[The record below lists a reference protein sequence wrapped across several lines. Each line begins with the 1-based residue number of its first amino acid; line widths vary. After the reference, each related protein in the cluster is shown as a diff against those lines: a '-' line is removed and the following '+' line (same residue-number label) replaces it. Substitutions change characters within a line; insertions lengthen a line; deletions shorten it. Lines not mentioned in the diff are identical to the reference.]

1 MTAIPIPPDGRRFGT
16 KKASLILLLIL
27 LFGCPG
33 CTGSTAAPNPALPE
47 MRIDLEN
54 GKTVYNGLEQ
64 RFYQV
69 EPGQSGL
76 LTISVQAQEG
86 SLSIYVF
93 PTGEPNHY
101 LYRGRDIP
109 SSTFT
114 VGLPDAGEYTVWV
127 EADHFSGSYELVWS
141 IPETEVKEMP

>member
-1 MTAIPIPPDGRRFGT
+1 MKRAGF
-16 KKASLILLLIL
+16 ILLLIL
-27 LFGCPG
+27 LFGCTG
-33 CTGSTAAPNPALPE
+33 CKESTAAPNPALPE

-54 GKTVYNGLEQ
+54 GKSVYNGLEQ

-101 LYRGRDIP
+101 HYRGRDIP
-109 SSTFT
+109 SSAFT
-114 VGLPDAGEYTVWV
+114 VELPDTGEYTVRV

-141 IPETEVKEMP
+141 ISEAKIKEVP